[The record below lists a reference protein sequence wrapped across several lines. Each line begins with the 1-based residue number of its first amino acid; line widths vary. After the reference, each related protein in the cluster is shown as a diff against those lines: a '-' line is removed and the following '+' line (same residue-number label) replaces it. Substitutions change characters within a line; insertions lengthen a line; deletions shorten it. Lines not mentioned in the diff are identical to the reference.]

1 MAEEKKNKFQQRI
14 DEQAAAMEKA
24 YADLRETYDDPTD
37 EQILAV
43 AGNNL
48 RGYQRKMGNTAGNW
62 GTAFGS
68 NAMWGTLNKNTR
80 DALEAGYQAGLEAT
94 KKALPDKRAESVY
107 TLGEG
112 EGAKKV
118 TKGMQM
124 DARNW
129 GDNIKD
135 TENITPEQVRKLN
148 EIMKTGGFTEFAIP
162 TTQVT
167 TKNEQ
172 GEDVVTDVEQNTSL
186 YDLLESATPEE
197 IEALEYLGFIDDYDG
212 SYTRPHNETFDEK
225 LARKEREQARIDLLT
240 QQRALERQRARTGLA
255 DLAAGVGDMIKASN
269 GAIVTPRDYQA
280 MYDTLTAQQKVNY
293 NNYLARMQA
302 MKEAEKAKAKEAADR
317 AYQERLLTEQRAYQ
331 EEQARKAQEFQAAES
346 EKNRKHQEAMLS
358 DKLENQRAI
367 QQMKNDAAIGRLFMN
382 LQSKE
387 AMQSAKYGDS
397 IPYGGSII
405 PISMNKSDALYQGIY
420 GLIETTI
427 RNHPAYVNELASIDE
442 AYLETNPERVRVIV
456 ASALTNPSVVL
467 PREINEKIQQYIN
480 DAKVSQESKDK
491 KGDDKPTS
499 QVTGSADFITPASK
513 DVSSNAGSSVNISLL
528 GNNIMNQLQSQ

>member
-80 DALEAGYQAGLEAT
+80 DALEAGYQAGLEAK
-94 KKALPDKRAESVY
+94 KKALPNRRAESVY

-129 GDNIKD
+129 GNSIKD

-148 EIMKTGGFTEFAIP
+148 EIMKAGGFTEFAIP

-172 GEDVVTDVEQNTSL
+172 GEDVVTDVEQDTSL

-225 LARKEREQARIDLLT
+225 LSRKEREQARIDLLT

-255 DLAAGVGDMIKASN
+255 DLAAGIGDMIKASN

-317 AYQERLLTEQRAYQ
+317 AYNERLLATQHERDI
-331 EEQARKAQEFQAAES
+331 EKLLQAQVFQAGESQKDRDLKEQLLDKELKNKKDIVDAQLKAEL
-346 EKNRKHQEAMLS
+346 EALGVKY
-358 DKLENQRAI
+358 D
-367 QQMKNDAAIGRLFMN
+367 
-382 LQSKE
+382 KE
-387 AMQSAKYGDS
+387 AQNKILKGEAIYINNKRIPADDS
-397 IPYGGSII
+397 LIR
-405 PISMNKSDALYQGIY
+405 ALYGF
-420 GLIETTI
+420 L
-427 RNHPAYVNELASIDE
+427 N
-442 AYLETNPERVRVIV
+442 
-456 ASALTNPSVVL
+456 
-467 PREINEKIQQYIN
+467 
-480 DAKVSQESKDK
+480 DK
-491 KGDDKPTS
+491 KINKDGKVKRLQFPPMPQELTTTNMPNVSLILQNALEDFQYLSPEDK
-499 QVTGSADFITPASK
+499 ASVYEIIFQAPVEASV
-513 DVSSNAGSSVNISLL
+513 DNSSVAASQTDTSSSAVSPDPNIFGKYSKT
-528 GNNIMNQLQSQ
+528 IQ

>member
-80 DALEAGYQAGLEAT
+80 DALEAGYQAGLEAA
-94 KKALPDKRAESVY
+94 KKNLPDKRAESVY

-148 EIMKTGGFTEFAIP
+148 EIMKTGGFTEFTIP

-293 NNYLARMQA
+293 NNYLARIQA

-317 AYQERLLTEQRAYQ
+317 IRQETLLKEQRKYQ
-331 EEQARKAQEFQAAES
+331 EEMQAKQWAHDEDVLEQKLQNKLKEIRERGKEKRKEIDTRY
-346 EKNRKHQEAMLS
+346 KN
-358 DKLENQRAI
+358 
-367 QQMKNDAAIGRLFMN
+367 QQDRFN
-382 LQSKE
+382 
-387 AMQSAKYGDS
+387 
-397 IPYGGSII
+397 
-405 PISMNKSDALYQGIY
+405 
-420 GLIETTI
+420 
-427 RNHPAYVNELASIDE
+427 
-442 AYLETNPERVRVIV
+442 
-456 ASALTNPSVVL
+456 
-467 PREINEKIQQYIN
+467 
-480 DAKVSQESKDK
+480 
-491 KGDDKPTS
+491 
-499 QVTGSADFITPASK
+499 
-513 DVSSNAGSSVNISLL
+513 NAGSIVFGGIDYTFDKAHNNNAISSLL
-528 GNNIMNQLQSQ
+528 SIVRNYFTEENGYLSMLEGIENSSMSEYSKAYDTANAVVSALSEFENQFSSDDRENIIRILSQYANSKKHVSGGGGSAPVTTTSAEEQYKNKETGEVITKSQLDRKSPSDREKYELVK

>member
-80 DALEAGYQAGLEAT
+80 DALEAGYQAGLEAK
-94 KKALPDKRAESVY
+94 KKALPNRRAESVY

-129 GDNIKD
+129 GDSIKD

-148 EIMKTGGFTEFAIP
+148 EIMKAGGFTEFAIP

-172 GEDVVTDVEQNTSL
+172 GEDVVTDVEQDTSL

-225 LARKEREQARIDLLT
+225 LSRKEREQARIDLLT

-255 DLAAGVGDMIKASN
+255 DLAAGIGDMIKASN

-317 AYQERLLTEQRAYQ
+317 AYQEKLLKEQERQKYDMML
-331 EEQARKAQEFQAAES
+331 AQHKLDLDLQAAKQAGAIELQGLKGAQAMERLKKNIEASYTKQEKSSLDKGNSIYFDNSMHELEPNKTNQVYAGVYGVLLPYLMNNPFFSSVLDGIEDQYAEKSASKVITAVQAAVKNKEIMSKLSDS
-346 EKNRKHQEAMLS
+346 EKQEIRDLISLGAKDRQVS
-358 DKLENQRAI
+358 AGATGGASV
-367 QQMKNDAAIGRLFMN
+367 AA
-382 LQSKE
+382 SSVTK
-387 AMQSAKYGDS
+387 KYKAPNGT
-397 IPYGGSII
+397 II
-405 PISMNKSDALYQGIY
+405 TQEQYN
-420 GLIETTI
+420 GL
-427 RNHPAYVNELASIDE
+427 
-442 AYLETNPERVRVIV
+442 
-456 ASALTNPSVVL
+456 
-467 PREINEKIQQYIN
+467 
-480 DAKVSQESKDK
+480 
-491 KGDDKPTS
+491 S
-499 QVTGSADFITPASK
+499 QVQRDKCEEVTE
-513 DVSSNAGSSVNISLL
+513 
-528 GNNIMNQLQSQ
+528 